1 LPAAKSATGGSDVG
15 DPRDERLLATFL
27 DLVRIDSPSGS
38 ESACAAYCEGAL
50 RATGCSVR
58 CDESMDATG
67 ADVGNLFAELPGTAP
82 GTLAFS
88 AHLDC
93 VMPCIGVEP
102 IIEDG
107 VLRSAG
113 ATVLGGDD
121 KSGVAAILEAVRR
134 LAEDGG
140 AYPTIRVFFSVSEE
154 IGLVGAKAMSAEDVG
169 ADLCLVLDADGSPG
183 DIVVAAPTHYT
194 FRADFRGR
202 ASHAGVAP
210 EKGISAIALAAKAV
224 ASLRIGRLDD
234 ETTANVGTIDG
245 GTATN
250 VIAAECTVTGE
261 CRSLDPEKVESLRL
275 EMDGA
280 LHRAASEGG
289 GEVEVA
295 WKREYGG
302 FRFSEDDP
310 AVALISRAAQDVGL
324 ESHTYATGGGS
335 DANILSALG
344 VPTFAL
350 ACGMSGVHSVD
361 ETLAV
366 ADLEAVTRLIVAV
379 ARRMAQA

>member
-1 LPAAKSATGGSDVG
+1 MGDV
-15 DPRDERLLATFL
+15 RDERLLATFL
-27 DLVRIDSPSGS
+27 DLVRIDSPSGA
-38 ESACAAYCEGAL
+38 ESACADYCDAAL
-50 RATGCSVR
+50 AAAGCSVTY
-58 CDESMDATG
+58 DDTTGETG

-102 IIEDG
+102 VVEDG
-107 VLRSAG
+107 VVRSAG
-113 ATVLGGDD
+113 DTILGGDD
-121 KSGVAAILEAVRR
+121 KSGLAAIIEAVRR

-154 IGLVGAKAMSAEDVG
+154 IGLVGAKAMSSDDVQ
-169 ADLCLVLDADGSPG
+169 ADLCLVLDADGRPG
-183 DIVVAAPTHYT
+183 GIVLAAPTHYT

-210 EKGISAIALAAKAV
+210 EKGVSAIAIAADAV
-224 ASLRIGRLDD
+224 SAIRIGRLDG
-234 ETTANVGTIDG
+234 ETTANIGTIEG

-261 CRSLDPEKVESLRL
+261 CRSLDPEKVEAIKA

-280 LHRAASEGG
+280 LRGAATRGG
-289 GEVEVA
+289 GEVDIV
-295 WKREYGG
+295 WKREYSG
-302 FRFSEDDP
+302 FRFSADDP
-310 AVALISRAAQDVGL
+310 LVEMIGAAAADAGL
-324 ESHTYATGGGS
+324 EPHTYTTGGGS

-350 ACGMSGVHSVD
+350 ACGMSGVHSTD

-366 ADLEAVTRLIVAV
+366 ADLEAVTRLLVAV
-379 ARRMAQA
+379 ARRMAAE